1 VNGADDPAVIFDDL
15 YATTPAED
23 WEIAPAILDDDPAN
37 LFAFFPTYQRGAM
50 TLQAYRE
57 IVGDA
62 TFFAFAQAMQSEFAY
77 GNVSTEEF
85 IEEAKEASGFDGA
98 KLDLLDEFFQQ
109 WLYVEEKPTIL
120 PADFA

>member
-1 VNGADDPAVIFDDL
+1 VNGADDPAAIFDDL
-15 YATTPAED
+15 YATTPDED
-23 WEIAPAILDDDPAN
+23 WEMAPAILDGDPAN
-37 LFAFFPTYQRGAM
+37 LFNFFPTYQRGAM

-62 TFFAFAQAMQSEFAY
+62 TFFDFAKGMQVEFAY

-98 KLDLLDEFFQQ
+98 DLDLLDEFFQQ
-109 WLYVEEKPTIL
+109 WLYGEEKPTIL